1 MIVQFTWFITMY
13 ADCWAKIIV
22 YSHHWNK
29 KLTKQKN
36 QINVFILLLILEYM
50 LFSLLLFCRV
60 SLEQWQEV
68 FFILIN
74 RFVILVISNAFS
86 NNNIVINNVNDLSAP
101 PAPDQVA
108 STTSDLTQPQ
118 SQPQPQPQPQSQP
131 QSQPEDNSEQI
142 SSVNHIR
149 YTQQLFD
156 RFDQLLDEPET
167 LLQHVFSLDFS

>member
-1 MIVQFTWFITMY
+1 M
-13 ADCWAKIIV
+13 
-22 YSHHWNK
+22 
-29 KLTKQKN
+29 
-36 QINVFILLLILEYM
+36 
-50 LFSLLLFCRV
+50 
-60 SLEQWQEV
+60 
-68 FFILIN
+68 
-74 RFVILVISNAFS
+74 
-86 NNNIVINNVNDLSAP
+86 INNVNDLSAP

-118 SQPQPQPQPQSQP
+118 PQPQPQSQP
-131 QSQPEDNSEQI
+131 QPQPQQQPEDNSEQI

>member
-1 MIVQFTWFITMY
+1 M
-13 ADCWAKIIV
+13 
-22 YSHHWNK
+22 
-29 KLTKQKN
+29 
-36 QINVFILLLILEYM
+36 
-50 LFSLLLFCRV
+50 
-60 SLEQWQEV
+60 
-68 FFILIN
+68 
-74 RFVILVISNAFS
+74 
-86 NNNIVINNVNDLSAP
+86 INNVNDLSAP

-118 SQPQPQPQPQSQP
+118 PQPQPQQPQSQPQPQP

>member
-1 MIVQFTWFITMY
+1 M
-13 ADCWAKIIV
+13 
-22 YSHHWNK
+22 
-29 KLTKQKN
+29 
-36 QINVFILLLILEYM
+36 
-50 LFSLLLFCRV
+50 
-60 SLEQWQEV
+60 
-68 FFILIN
+68 
-74 RFVILVISNAFS
+74 
-86 NNNIVINNVNDLSAP
+86 INNVNDLSAP

-118 SQPQPQPQPQSQP
+118 PQPQQQQ
-131 QSQPEDNSEQI
+131 QPEDNSEQI

>member
-1 MIVQFTWFITMY
+1 M
-13 ADCWAKIIV
+13 
-22 YSHHWNK
+22 
-29 KLTKQKN
+29 
-36 QINVFILLLILEYM
+36 
-50 LFSLLLFCRV
+50 
-60 SLEQWQEV
+60 
-68 FFILIN
+68 
-74 RFVILVISNAFS
+74 
-86 NNNIVINNVNDLSAP
+86 INNVNDLSAP

-118 SQPQPQPQPQSQP
+118 QPQPQQPQPQQPQPQP

>member
-1 MIVQFTWFITMY
+1 M
-13 ADCWAKIIV
+13 
-22 YSHHWNK
+22 
-29 KLTKQKN
+29 
-36 QINVFILLLILEYM
+36 
-50 LFSLLLFCRV
+50 
-60 SLEQWQEV
+60 
-68 FFILIN
+68 
-74 RFVILVISNAFS
+74 
-86 NNNIVINNVNDLSAP
+86 INNVNDLSAP

-118 SQPQPQPQPQSQP
+118 PQPQPQP

>member
-1 MIVQFTWFITMY
+1 M
-13 ADCWAKIIV
+13 
-22 YSHHWNK
+22 
-29 KLTKQKN
+29 
-36 QINVFILLLILEYM
+36 
-50 LFSLLLFCRV
+50 
-60 SLEQWQEV
+60 
-68 FFILIN
+68 
-74 RFVILVISNAFS
+74 ISNAFS

-118 SQPQPQPQPQSQP
+118 QPQPQQPQPQPQSQP

>member
-1 MIVQFTWFITMY
+1 M
-13 ADCWAKIIV
+13 
-22 YSHHWNK
+22 
-29 KLTKQKN
+29 
-36 QINVFILLLILEYM
+36 
-50 LFSLLLFCRV
+50 
-60 SLEQWQEV
+60 
-68 FFILIN
+68 
-74 RFVILVISNAFS
+74 ISNAFS

-118 SQPQPQPQPQSQP
+118 PQPQPQSQP

-142 SSVNHIR
+142 SSVSHIR

>member
-1 MIVQFTWFITMY
+1 M
-13 ADCWAKIIV
+13 
-22 YSHHWNK
+22 
-29 KLTKQKN
+29 
-36 QINVFILLLILEYM
+36 
-50 LFSLLLFCRV
+50 
-60 SLEQWQEV
+60 
-68 FFILIN
+68 
-74 RFVILVISNAFS
+74 
-86 NNNIVINNVNDLSAP
+86 INNVNDLSAP

-118 SQPQPQPQPQSQP
+118 PQPQPQP

-167 LLQHVFSLDFS
+167 LLQHVSSLDFS

>member
-1 MIVQFTWFITMY
+1 M
-13 ADCWAKIIV
+13 
-22 YSHHWNK
+22 
-29 KLTKQKN
+29 
-36 QINVFILLLILEYM
+36 
-50 LFSLLLFCRV
+50 
-60 SLEQWQEV
+60 
-68 FFILIN
+68 
-74 RFVILVISNAFS
+74 
-86 NNNIVINNVNDLSAP
+86 INNVNDLSAP

-118 SQPQPQPQPQSQP
+118 PQPQPQQPQP

>member
-1 MIVQFTWFITMY
+1 M
-13 ADCWAKIIV
+13 
-22 YSHHWNK
+22 
-29 KLTKQKN
+29 
-36 QINVFILLLILEYM
+36 
-50 LFSLLLFCRV
+50 
-60 SLEQWQEV
+60 
-68 FFILIN
+68 
-74 RFVILVISNAFS
+74 
-86 NNNIVINNVNDLSAP
+86 INNVNDLSAP

-118 SQPQPQPQPQSQP
+118 PQPQPQSQP

-142 SSVNHIR
+142 SSVSHIR

>member
-1 MIVQFTWFITMY
+1 MF
-13 ADCWAKIIV
+13 
-22 YSHHWNK
+22 
-29 KLTKQKN
+29 
-36 QINVFILLLILEYM
+36 
-50 LFSLLLFCRV
+50 
-60 SLEQWQEV
+60 
-68 FFILIN
+68 
-74 RFVILVISNAFS
+74 SNAFS

-118 SQPQPQPQPQSQP
+118 QPQPQQPQPQP

>member
-1 MIVQFTWFITMY
+1 M
-13 ADCWAKIIV
+13 
-22 YSHHWNK
+22 
-29 KLTKQKN
+29 
-36 QINVFILLLILEYM
+36 
-50 LFSLLLFCRV
+50 
-60 SLEQWQEV
+60 
-68 FFILIN
+68 
-74 RFVILVISNAFS
+74 
-86 NNNIVINNVNDLSAP
+86 INNVNDLSAP

-118 SQPQPQPQPQSQP
+118 PQPQTQPQPQPQQ
-131 QSQPEDNSEQI
+131 QPEDNSEQI